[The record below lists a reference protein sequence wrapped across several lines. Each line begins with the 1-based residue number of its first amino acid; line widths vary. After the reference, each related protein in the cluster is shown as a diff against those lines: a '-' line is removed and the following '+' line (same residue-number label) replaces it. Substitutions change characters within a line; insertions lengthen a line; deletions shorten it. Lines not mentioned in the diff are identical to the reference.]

1 MPGNPLPP
9 ETSAP
14 VPALRECARV
24 LRPGGRIVVGEE
36 FFGLEYVRPRT
47 VDGWAY
53 LHTYA
58 AD

>member
-1 MPGNPLPP
+1 M
-9 ETSAP
+9 
-14 VPALRECARV
+14 PALRECARV